1 MEYQEKGTLDYEKLH
16 SDAVRLSG
24 MRRIRTSNTEI
35 THILIAW
42 VAISYA
48 FAILLLW
55 FNFGRRPM
63 TEELF
68 SGIASPLAISLS
80 TVGVSFLVHE
90 LSHKVVAQRY
100 GSWAEFRMNPMMLFI
115 MLFLVYNYGILFAAP
130 GAVMIYG
137 GMIGRRENG
146 RISVAGPLSN
156 ILLAFMFLPL
166 LSEGGIIYEIG
177 RYGVLINIALAL
189 FNMLPFG
196 IFDGRKVWAWNKL
209 VYLLVVITGIFLVM
223 LYIGMTTAPVN
234 PAPF

>member
-1 MEYQEKGTLDYEKLH
+1 MEQMEKGKFDYEKLR
-16 SDAVRLSG
+16 SETVSIG
-24 MRRIRTSNTEI
+24 GIRRIHTSSTEVI
-35 THILIAW
+35 HILIAW
-42 VAISYA
+42 LAISYA

-55 FNFGRRPM
+55 FNLGRRPL

-68 SGIASPLAISLS
+68 SGIASPLAISLT

-100 GSWAEFRMNPMMLFI
+100 GSWAEFRMNPLMLFI
-115 MLFLVYNYGILFAAP
+115 MLYLVYNFGILFAAP

-137 GMIGRRENG
+137 GTIGRRENG

-156 ILLAFMFLPL
+156 IFLALGFFLL
-166 LSEGGIIYEIG
+166 LSESGILYEIG

-209 VYLLVVITGIFLVM
+209 IYVIVVITGILLAM
-223 LYIGMTTAPVN
+223 LYVAQTADPVSID
-234 PAPF
+234 PF